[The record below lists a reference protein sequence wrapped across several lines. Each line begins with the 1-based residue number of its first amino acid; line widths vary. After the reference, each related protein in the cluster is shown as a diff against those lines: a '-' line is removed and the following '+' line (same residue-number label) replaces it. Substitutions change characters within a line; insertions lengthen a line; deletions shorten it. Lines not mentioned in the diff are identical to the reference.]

1 MGAYHRPRD
10 GEPKPGDEQQDPK
23 GEPKPGQRMSQQDAQ
38 RMLDALNQEE
48 RNVQERLRDKRGR
61 AVQAEIE
68 KDW

>member
-1 MGAYHRPRD
+1 
-10 GEPKPGDEQQDPK
+10 
-23 GEPKPGQRMSQQDAQ
+23 MSQQDAQ

-48 RNVQERLRDKRGR
+48 RKVQGRLRDQKGR